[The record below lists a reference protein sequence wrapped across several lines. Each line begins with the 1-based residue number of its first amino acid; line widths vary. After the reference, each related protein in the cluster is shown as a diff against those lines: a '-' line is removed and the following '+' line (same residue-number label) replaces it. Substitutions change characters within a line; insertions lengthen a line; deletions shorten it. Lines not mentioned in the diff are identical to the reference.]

1 MLYRIGMI
9 AGLALLFGSAAA
21 PAQDAPPTDCD
32 TYAANPNDPLRVAA
46 GVNRKLIDVPRAI
59 SACTDALA
67 RYPDTPRFLYQLAR
81 AYRESNDKAKA
92 LTFFQRAAEAS
103 YTEAQN
109 ALGTIYRNGE
119 GIPKDLTQ
127 SVSWYARAAERG
139 HAGAQNN
146 LGYAYENGLG
156 VPKDIATAVSW
167 YRKSAEQGE
176 SSAQHN
182 MGIVY
187 ANGQGVPKDDAQAA
201 AWYRKAAV
209 QGDANA
215 QNNLGMMYWNG
226 QGVTRDHALAFAWLS
241 KAAGNGHQLAAN
253 NLVEMRKKNL
263 VPKDTYAAFAEVN
276 AAISGPTTP
285 ARQSQPSAQPAQTAT
300 GVAILSSPQS
310 PAAPAA
316 AATAATGRRIALLI
330 GNGGYIHA
338 PVLANPAN
346 DVKAL
351 ASVLQAIGFQSIT
364 VKTDLR
370 REETISALRQFA
382 TAADNADWAVIYYS
396 GHGIEFNGINY
407 MIPIDAELRADRDI
421 DLESIDV
428 GKAIAALEGARR
440 LRLIVLDACRDNP
453 FASKMRRTMAT
464 RSIGRGLARIEPEAG
479 TLVVYAAKH
488 GETAL
493 DGDGTNSPFAEA
505 LIKRMP
511 TANLEIRRLFD
522 LVRDDVMS
530 TTNRKQQPFSYGS
543 LSGSEDY
550 FFVTQ

>member
-1 MLYRIGMI
+1 MFCRI
-9 AGLALLFGSAAA
+9 ALAVCLLLLGGT
-21 PAQDAPPTDCD
+21 PGHAQNPPPTDCD
-32 TYAANPNDPLRVAA
+32 TYAAHPNDPLRVAP
-46 GVNRKLIDVPRAI
+46 GVNHKAMDVPRAI

-81 AYRESNDKAKA
+81 AYRLGKDPAKA
-92 LTFFQRAAEAS
+92 VQFFRRAAEAS
-103 YTEAQN
+103 YAEAQN
-109 ALGTIYRNGE
+109 ILGTIYRDGE
-119 GIPKDLTQ
+119 GVPKDLPQ
-127 SVSWYARAAERG
+127 STSWYAKAAANG
-139 HAGAQNN
+139 HAGAQTN
-146 LGYAYENGLG
+146 LGYAYVNGIGIPRDL
-156 VPKDIATAVSW
+156 AVAASW
-167 YRKSAEQGE
+167 YRKAADTGHA
-176 SSAQHN
+176 SAQYN
-182 MGIVY
+182 MGVLHEH
-187 ANGQGVPKDDAQAA
+187 GRGVPKDDALAA
-201 AWYRKAAV
+201 AWYRKAAE
-209 QGDANA
+209 QGEADA
-215 QNNLGMMYWNG
+215 QNNLGVMYRNG
-226 QGVTRDHALAFAWLS
+226 RGVPVDYALAFAWLS
-241 KAAGNGHQLAAN
+241 KAAGNGQRLAAD
-253 NLVEMRKKNL
+253 NLTEMRKKNL
-263 VPKDTYAAFAEVN
+263 VPKDTSAAFAEVN
-276 AAISGPTTP
+276 AAISAPTTP

-300 GVAILSSPQS
+300 GVAILTPPQS

-316 AATAATGRRIALLI
+316 PATAAPGRRIALLI
-330 GNGGYIHA
+330 GNGGYLHA

-351 ASVLQAIGFQSIT
+351 AIVLQAVGFQSIT

-370 REETISALRQFA
+370 REEMISVLRQFA
-382 TAADNADWAVIYYS
+382 TAADNADWAVVYYS

-428 GKAIAALEGARR
+428 GKAIGALEGAKR

-464 RSIGRGLARIEPEAG
+464 RSMGRGLARIEPEAG

-493 DGDGTNSPFAEA
+493 DGDGANSPFAEA

-550 FFVTQ
+550 FFVAR

>member
-1 MLYRIGMI
+1 MI
-9 AGLALLFGSAAA
+9 ACLALLFGSAAA
-21 PAQDAPPTDCD
+21 SAQDAPPTDCD

-46 GVNRKLIDVPRAI
+46 GVNRKAIDVPRAI
-59 SACTDALA
+59 SACTEALA
-67 RYPDTPRFLYQLAR
+67 RYPDAIRFHYQLAR
-81 AYRESNDKAKA
+81 AYRESKDSARA
-92 LTFFQRAAEAS
+92 LSHFRRAAEAS
-103 YTEAQN
+103 YAEAQN

-119 GIPKDLTQ
+119 GVPKDLAQ
-127 SVSWYARAAERG
+127 SASWYARAAERG

-146 LGYAYENGLG
+146 LAFAYENGLG
-156 VPKDIATAVSW
+156 VPRDLAAAVSW

-176 SSAQHN
+176 ASAQHN
-182 MGIVY
+182 MGVVY
-187 ANGQGVPKDDAQAA
+187 ANGQGVAKDDAQAA
-201 AWYRKAAV
+201 SWYRKAAA
-209 QGDANA
+209 QGNSDA

-226 QGVTRDHALAFAWLS
+226 KGVTRDYALAFAWLS

-263 VPKDTYAAFAEVN
+263 VPKDTFAAFAEVN

-300 GVAILSSPQS
+300 GVAILTPPQS
-310 PAAPAA
+310 PAV

-330 GNGGYIHA
+330 GNGSYIHA

-382 TAADNADWAVIYYS
+382 MAADNADWAVIYYS

-428 GKAIAALEGARR
+428 GKAIAALEGAKR

-550 FFVTQ
+550 FFVTR